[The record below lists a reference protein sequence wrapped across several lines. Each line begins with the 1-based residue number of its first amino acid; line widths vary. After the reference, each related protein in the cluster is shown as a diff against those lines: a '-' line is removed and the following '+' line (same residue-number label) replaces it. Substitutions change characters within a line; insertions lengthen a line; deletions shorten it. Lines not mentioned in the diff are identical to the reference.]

1 MSLLAQNVLANLIG
15 RGWTGIV
22 GLLCIPLYL
31 RFMGIEAYGLVGF
44 SATLQSIF
52 GVLDLGLGIT
62 LNRELARFSVQEG
75 KLDEQR
81 DLVRTLEVIYWLVSL
96 LIGVMVV
103 LLATPIRQYWI
114 QPKGLSAG
122 TVESAVRLMGIIIAL
137 QFPFSLYQGGLMGL
151 QRQVV
156 VNGVLVVMGTLRGLG
171 AVLVLWL
178 ISPSIQAFLIWQ
190 IVVSALQTAT
200 TALLLWWGLARSA
213 GRPRFRMGLVSEIW
227 RFAASVWANA
237 VIGVSLTQ
245 LDKVVLSKL
254 LPLDKFGYY
263 VLASTVAA
271 TLWSIIIPLN
281 TALFPRFAQLL
292 ELRDEA
298 RLADLYH
305 RSCQLMAVALLP
317 VAATGALF
325 SRELMLL
332 WTQSPETAD
341 NTYLV
346 VSLLILGTT
355 LNGLAS
361 VPGYLQFA
369 SGWPQLTMYTN
380 LISAIILVPAIAFMT
395 SHYGAPGAAMVW
407 VALNSGYVLITVPI
421 MHRRLLRGEKWRWY
435 IEDVGLPLGGA
446 LIVSLIVRL
455 FLPDGLSPA
464 IVAIY
469 LVTTL
474 LLLMVASGLLA
485 PQVRSATLSRVRRV
499 REVYSA

>member
-1 MSLLAQNVLANLIG
+1 MSPLKQNMVANLLG
-15 RGWTGIV
+15 RGWAALLGI
-22 GLLCIPLYL
+22 LFIPLYL

-52 GVLDLGLGIT
+52 GVLDLGLGLT

-96 LIGVMVV
+96 LIVVMVL
-103 LLATPIRQYWI
+103 LLATPISRYWL

-122 TVESAVRLMGIIIAL
+122 TVESAVKLMGVIIAL

-200 TALLLWWGLARSA
+200 TALLLWWSLARSTA
-213 GRPRFRMGLVSEIW
+213 RPRFRMGLVGEVW

-237 VIGVSLTQ
+237 VIGLSLTQ

-271 TLWSIIIPLN
+271 TLWSIIVPLN
-281 TALFPRFAQLL
+281 TALFPRFAQLV

-305 RSCQLMAVALLP
+305 RSCQFMAVALLP
-317 VAATGALF
+317 VAAIGALF

-361 VPGYLQFA
+361 VPVYLQSA
-369 SGWPQLTMYTN
+369 AGWPQLTMYTN
-380 LISAIILVPAIAFMT
+380 LVSAILLVPATMVMT
-395 SHYGAPGAAMVW
+395 KYYGAVGAAIVW
-407 VALNSGYVLITVPI
+407 LILNSGYLLFNVPI
-421 MHRRLLRGEKWRWY
+421 MHRSLLMQEKWRWY
-435 IEDVGLPLGGA
+435 REDIGIPVVVALVVSILGRLSVTGNDSAAAAAVYPLA
-446 LIVSLIVRL
+446 VWFMSL
-455 FLPDGLSPA
+455 
-464 IVAIY
+464 
-469 LVTTL
+469 
-474 LLLMVASGLLA
+474 VASISCARHVRGWILNHIERLRLA
-485 PQVRSATLSRVRRV
+485 
-499 REVYSA
+499 YSG